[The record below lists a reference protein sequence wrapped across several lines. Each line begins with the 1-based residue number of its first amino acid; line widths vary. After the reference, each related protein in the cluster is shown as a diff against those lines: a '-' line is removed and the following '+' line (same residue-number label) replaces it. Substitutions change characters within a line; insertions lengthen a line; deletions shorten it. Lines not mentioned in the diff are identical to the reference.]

1 MKKYIKKIEDFKII
15 YEKKQ
20 KERNK
25 ILKEIKGIEK
35 ELEETNQ
42 KSLKINF
49 KEIKQIANEFLK
61 MEKPNKMIL
70 EKLIERI
77 EFDKEKNIK
86 IKFKF
91 QNYPNVRIK

>member
-1 MKKYIKKIEDFKII
+1 MKGKIHKTLYALEINIFNPED
-15 YEKKQ
+15 
-20 KERNK
+20 
-25 ILKEIKGIEK
+25 
-35 ELEETNQ
+35 
-42 KSLKINF
+42 NF
-49 KEIKQIANEFLK
+49 QIAKEFLK

-86 IKFKF
+86 IKFTF

>member
-1 MKKYIKKIEDFKII
+1 MIQIEDFKTM

-25 ILKEIKGIEK
+25 ILKEIKEIEK
-35 ELEETNQ
+35 GIEETNQ
-42 KSLKINF
+42 KSRKINF
-49 KEIKQIANEFLK
+49 KEIKQIAKEFLK

-70 EKLIERI
+70 EKLIEKI

-86 IKFKF
+86 INFF
-91 QNYPNVRIK
+91 FRH